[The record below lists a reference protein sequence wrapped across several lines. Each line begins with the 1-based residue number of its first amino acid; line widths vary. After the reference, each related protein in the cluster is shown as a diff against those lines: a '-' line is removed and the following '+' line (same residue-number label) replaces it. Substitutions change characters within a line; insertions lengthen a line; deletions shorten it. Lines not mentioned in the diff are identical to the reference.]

1 MVGFSSS
8 NVEISCTA
16 VRKLISYLLTASSTG
31 FEPSLCHVM
40 PRLAMFSV
48 MEHAVTYP

>member
-1 MVGFSSS
+1 MVGFSYS

-31 FEPSLCHVM
+31 VGLSFCHVL